1 MATPRSDS
9 GKRTEAFGAESGWVA
24 LTWDDLDSWVGSRSV
39 LRGRTY
45 QRSGHVKDLRISTDG
60 RLLATV
66 VGTHRY
72 ATTVSLD
79 LDADGPSF
87 DSACTCPI
95 GGGCKHAVAVVA
107 DYLEAL
113 ANDRKVSTAVE
124 EDRRWAAFESTV
136 NASDN
141 EWDTEDVDSWEE
153 DEEPPV
159 PRGRHSRRNPSRHK
173 SSGKLD
179 SKLEA
184 FLREIAGRARRPRL
198 LAGPALPSPPQ
209 GVRRTDPS
217 PRRKRRAPG
226 RRGAPG
232 DRPDHRGPGLAE
244 RMERRRPHARLF
256 ADGAPLREAARARTG
271 RRSRRFGTRVP

>member
-1 MATPRSDS
+1 MANPRSDS
-9 GKRTEAFGAESGWVA
+9 GKRTEAFGAESGWVV
-24 LTWDDLDSWVGSRSV
+24 LTWDDLESWVGSRSV
-39 LRGRTY
+39 SRGRTY
-45 QRSGHVKDLRISTDG
+45 QRSGHVKDLRISTG
-60 RLLATV
+60 GQLLATV

-159 PRGRHSRRNPSRHK
+159 PRGRHSRRNPSRGKSPPGSWTRSSRH
-173 SSGKLD
+173 SSG
-179 SKLEA
+179 
-184 FLREIAGRARRPRL
+184 EIAGRARRPCL
-198 LAGPALPSPPQ
+198 LAGSALPNPPQ
-209 GVRRTDPS
+209 GVRRTDRS
-217 PRRKRRAPG
+217 ARRKRRAPG
-226 RRGAPG
+226 RRGCAGRSTGPPRTRAG
-232 DRPDHRGPGLAE
+232 GTNGAAKATRQTIRGWCTASSGC
-244 RMERRRPHARLF
+244 
-256 ADGAPLREAARARTG
+256 
-271 RRSRRFGTRVP
+271 